1 MERSLGLVLPI
12 AFIQG
17 IDPRNILLP
26 VMLER
31 LAGLL
36 NLWKTVANSIWSEI
50 KHQVLAQ
57 GLLEAG
63 RIAGSVK
70 VPNQAPG
77 EQVPAALICL
87 SDPAM

>member
-1 MERSLGLVLPI
+1 MV
-12 AFIQG
+12 
-17 IDPRNILLP
+17 RNQAP
-26 VMLER
+26 
-31 LAGLL
+31 GP
-36 NLWKTVANSIWSEI
+36 
-50 KHQVLAQ
+50 AQ

-63 RIAGSVK
+63 GIAGSVK

>member
-50 KHQVLAQ
+50 KHQVLHRDCWRLA
-57 GLLEAG
+57 GLLD
-63 RIAGSVK
+63 
-70 VPNQAPG
+70 
-77 EQVPAALICL
+77 L
-87 SDPAM
+87 